1 MEKVIRQYGKFL
13 LAAAIIVILMGTL
26 FFGITDAAG
35 NRGILKMIGAQL
47 KGEEQ
52 TQKSHQEFQNLEEE
66 LCVPPPDI
74 TCSYEGE
81 IRTGTIQLSEY
92 IRAVDSEG
100 ALLPFQILCIKDP
113 AEREITEA
121 YQKET
126 GILSVETAGIYLL
139 EVSATDAGN
148 RKKKVQ
154 ITLPVN
160 W

>member
-13 LAAAIIVILMGTL
+13 LAAAIIVVLIGTL

-47 KGEEQ
+47 KGEER
-52 TQKSHQEFQNLEEE
+52 TQKPHQEFQDLEEE
-66 LCVPPPDI
+66 LCVPPPEI
-74 TCSYEGE
+74 TCSYAGELKTGE
-81 IRTGTIQLSEY
+81 IPLLEY
-92 IRAVDSEG
+92 IRAIDSEG
-100 ALLPFQILCIKDP
+100 VLLPFQILCIKDP

-126 GILSVETAGIYLL
+126 GILSVETAGLYLL

-148 RKKKVQ
+148 RKTKVQ

>member
-13 LAAAIIVILMGTL
+13 LAVAIIVVLTGTL

-35 NRGILKMIGAQL
+35 NRGILKMLGAQL
-47 KGEEQ
+47 KGEEHA
-52 TQKSHQEFQNLEEE
+52 QKPHQEFQNLEEE
-66 LCVPPPDI
+66 LHVPPPDI

-81 IRTGTIQLSEY
+81 IKTGTIQLSEY
-92 IRAVDSEG
+92 IRAIDSG
-100 ALLPFQILCIKDP
+100 GTLLPFQILCIKDP
-113 AEREITEA
+113 EEREITGH

-139 EVSATDAGN
+139 EISATDAGN
-148 RKKKVQ
+148 RKSIVQ

>member
-13 LAAAIIVILMGTL
+13 LAVAIIVILMGTL
-26 FFGITDAAG
+26 FFGVTDAAG

-52 TQKSHQEFQNLEEE
+52 TQKPHQEFQNLEEE
-66 LCVPPPDI
+66 LRVPPPDI
-74 TCSYEGE
+74 TCSYAGE
-81 IRTGTIQLSEY
+81 LKTGQIPLSEY
-92 IRAVDSEG
+92 IRAIDSEG

-113 AEREITEA
+113 AEREITGS
-121 YQKET
+121 YQKDT
-126 GILSVETAGIYLL
+126 GILSVETAGLYLI

-148 RKKKVQ
+148 RKTKVQ